1 MFMNVSTYFNEY
13 KQKKNYKSLSWLH
26 AVLLNKNNDDT

>member
-13 KQKKNYKSLSWLH
+13 KQKNYKSLSWLH